1 VDFEEFQ
8 PDRTYEN
15 VFLIFLD
22 SAGHSSIVSANPRD
36 KAARAFDMLYER
48 VIARLRS
55 VATDRRCPRAHL
67 WRWAGD
73 GGFLAIHDDDESCA
87 IDVTLSFAH
96 KLLELDLRH
105 LRDEF
110 DDLGIGGAL
119 HLRLAVHR
127 GTISYRGLGREG
139 RMYSPDINFVAHLEK
154 VAPVDTVTVS
164 EDVYRVA
171 RDFADRFELAGTFE
185 GRQVYVSPCGP
196 GPRRPGD
203 AHRVWLAAHGLAGGV
218 PVFGFHERPSQLE
231 KARLVRAAVR
241 EVADIGSATR
251 TGARYLVT
259 TERPAYLRDA
269 VLDFLDR
276 GGKYRCVLMDPDS
289 ESTHHLSLQRGEDI
303 QAKIKE
309 AMTSFQRFKERHG
322 SRADG
327 LEVYQT
333 SACPTMGC
341 LAVDIGEPHSVV
353 LLSPYMT
360 MPKSS
365 GAMTELSELPHYVIG
380 VRAGQLY
387 ENVRRM
393 VEAFLTVDVTR
404 VM

>member
-1 VDFEEFQ
+1 VEFEEFQ

-22 SAGHSSIVSANPRD
+22 SAGHSNIVSANPRD

-48 VIARLRS
+48 VVARLRS

-73 GGFLAIHDDDESCA
+73 GGFIAIHDEDESCA

-110 DDLGIGGAL
+110 EDLGIGGEL
-119 HLRLAVHR
+119 HLRLAIHR
-127 GTISYRGLGREG
+127 GTISYRGVGSEG
-139 RMYSPDINFVAHLEK
+139 RLYSSDINFVAHLEK
-154 VAPVDTVTVS
+154 AAPVDTVTVS

-171 RDFADRFELAGTFE
+171 RAYADRFERAGSFE
-185 GRQVYVSPCGP
+185 GRDVYVSACGP
-196 GPRRPGD
+196 GQHRPGD
-203 AHRVWLAAHGLAGGV
+203 AHRAWLATHGLDGAV
-218 PVFGFHERPSQLE
+218 PVFGFHERPSQRE
-231 KARLVRAAVR
+231 KARLVRAAVH
-241 EVADIGSATR
+241 EIVDLGSAIR

-259 TERPAYLRDA
+259 TERPAYFRDA

-289 ESTHHLSLQRGEDI
+289 ESTRTLSLQRGEDF

-309 AMTSFQRFKERHG
+309 AMASFQRFKERHG

-333 SACPTMGC
+333 GACPTMGC
-341 LAVDIGEPHSVV
+341 VAVDLGEPHSVV

-360 MPKSS
+360 MPGGHGSV
-365 GAMTELSELPHYVIG
+365 AELSELPHYVIG
-380 VRAGQLY
+380 ARAGLLY
-387 ENVRRM
+387 DNVRRM
-393 VEAFLTVDVTR
+393 VEAFLTEDVKR